1 MVEVEPG
8 ISIDVL
14 NNELKKFNLEFI
26 IPLEQNITIM
36 EALTEN
42 MFPAISSQGT
52 MKDCV
57 EDLTIITG
65 SQKVVK
71 TGN

>member
-42 MFPAISSQGT
+42 MFPAISS
-52 MKDCV
+52 
-57 EDLTIITG
+57 
-65 SQKVVK
+65 
-71 TGN
+71 

>member
-26 IPLEQNITIM
+26 IPLE
-36 EALTEN
+36 
-42 MFPAISSQGT
+42 
-52 MKDCV
+52 
-57 EDLTIITG
+57 
-65 SQKVVK
+65 
-71 TGN
+71 